1 MKGSSNAISRIVM
14 IVVFIA
20 VLIYF
25 GMAVFRSFQSPVR
38 TQAVYTSVVEDR
50 MEVTGFLVREE
61 VPLRQ
66 EERGV
71 VDVLLSEGEKAAAY
85 QTIANV
91 YQSADGPE
99 LTRQIRQLEQELEQ
113 LRDTQSRSIDT
124 SDTIKLSD
132 SILTSLATLQ
142 TSVAQGNLANLE
154 SQTSALKSLIFKR
167 SYTYEGN
174 DVTLDEAIAVVAK
187 ELDGLRAAY
196 TRNTTVIRTDQSG
209 IYSGLVDG
217 YEGLLFPALLPSTT
231 PTLLDNLVRH
241 PPNVDEESIGKL
253 ITSSS
258 WYFTFPC
265 TVEEADRFLVG
276 NRVSV
281 RFTRD
286 ISKELDMRVH
296 SIGEP
301 ESGRVVVTLESNRF
315 LSATTLLRQQ
325 TVDIVFGSD
334 EGLYIP
340 ASALRVDENGVPG
353 IYTVVGVQAEYK
365 PVEIVAQGDGF
376 FLVLPGSTNRT
387 ALRQGE
393 EVIVSGVKLFD
404 GKVVR

>member
-1 MKGSSNAISRIVM
+1 MKGPSNVISRIIM
-14 IVVFIA
+14 IVIFLA
-20 VLIYF
+20 VLTYF
-25 GMAVFRSFQSPVR
+25 GVAVFRSFQGTVR

-50 MEVTGFLVREE
+50 IEVTGFLVREE
-61 VPLRQ
+61 LPLRR
-66 EERGV
+66 EEVGV
-71 VDVLLSEGEKAAAY
+71 VDVLLSEGEKAAAG
-85 QTIANV
+85 QVLANV
-91 YQSADGPE
+91 YHSADGPE

-132 SILTSLATLQ
+132 SILTSLAALQ

-154 SQTSALKSLIFKR
+154 SQTSTLKSLIFKR

-174 DVTLDEAIAVVAK
+174 DVTLDEAIAALAK
-187 ELDGLRAAY
+187 ELDTLRAAY
-196 TRNTTVIRTDQSG
+196 ARNTNVIRTDRSG
-209 IYSGLVDG
+209 VYSGLVDG
-217 YEGLLFPALLPSTT
+217 YEGLLFPDLLDTTT
-231 PTLLDNLVRH
+231 PTLLDNLVRY
-241 PPNVDEESIGKL
+241 PPNVDEDSIGKL
-253 ITSSS
+253 ITSTS

-265 TVEEADRFLVG
+265 TVAEAGRFVVG
-276 NRVSV
+276 NQVTV

-286 ISKELDMRVH
+286 ISKELDMRIHAV
-296 SIGEP
+296 GEP
-301 ESGRVVVTLESNRF
+301 ESGRVVVTLESDRF

-340 ASALRVDENGVPG
+340 ASALRVGAEGTAG

-365 PVEIVAQGDGF
+365 PVNIVAQGDGF

-393 EVIVSGVKLFD
+393 EVIVSGVSLFD

>member
-1 MKGSSNAISRIVM
+1 MKGPSNAISRIVM
-14 IVVFIA
+14 VVIFIA

-25 GMAVFRSFQSPVR
+25 GVAVLQSFQGSVR
-38 TQAVYTSVVEDR
+38 TQAVYTSVVEDHI
-50 MEVTGFLVREE
+50 EVTGFLVREE
-61 VPLRQ
+61 LPLRQ
-66 EERGV
+66 EEFGV
-71 VDVLLSEGEKAAAY
+71 VDVLLGEGEKAAAY

-91 YQSADGPE
+91 YQSDDGPE

-174 DVTLDEAIAVVAK
+174 DVTLDEAIASLAK
-187 ELDGLRAAY
+187 QLDTLRAAY
-196 TRNTTVIRTDQSG
+196 ARNTAVIRTDRSG

-217 YEGLLFPALLPSTT
+217 YEALLFPDLLDSIT
-231 PTLLDNLVRH
+231 PAMLDNLVRH
-241 PPNVDEESIGKL
+241 PPEVDTDSIGKL

-265 TVEEADRFLVG
+265 TAEEAHRFVDG
-276 NRVSV
+276 MRVSV

-286 ISKELDMRVH
+286 ISKELDMRVF
-296 SIGEP
+296 SVGAEQD
-301 ESGRVVVTLESNRF
+301 GRMVVTLISDRF

-340 ASALRVDENGVPG
+340 ASALRVDGAGVPG

-365 PVEIVAQGDGF
+365 PVRIVAQGDGF
-376 FLVLPGSTNRT
+376 FLVLPSSTNRT

-393 EVIVSGVKLFD
+393 EVIVSGVDLFD

>member
-1 MKGSSNAISRIVM
+1 MKGPSNAISRIVM

-25 GMAVFRSFQSPVR
+25 GVAVLQSFQGSVR
-38 TQAVYTSVVEDR
+38 TQPVYASVVEDR

-61 VPLRQ
+61 LPLRQ
-66 EERGV
+66 EEQGV

-91 YQSADGPE
+91 YQSSDGPE
-99 LTRQIRQLEQELEQ
+99 LTRQIQQLEQELEQ

-132 SILTSLATLQ
+132 SILSSLATLQ

-154 SQTSALKSLIFKR
+154 AQTSALKSLIFKR

-174 DVTLDEAIAVVAK
+174 DVTLDEAIAALAK
-187 ELDGLRAAY
+187 QLDGLRATYA
-196 TRNTTVIRTDQSG
+196 RSTTVIRTDQPG

-217 YEGLLFPALLPSTT
+217 YEGLLFPNLLATTT
-231 PTLLDNLVRH
+231 PTLLDNLVRY

-265 TVEEADRFLVG
+265 TAQEAARFVVG
-276 NRVSV
+276 MRVSV

-286 ISKELDMRVH
+286 ISKDLDMRVF
-296 SIGEP
+296 SVGE
-301 ESGRVVVTLESNRF
+301 EENGRMVVTLSSNRF

-325 TVDIVFGSD
+325 TVDIVFGID

-365 PVEIVAQGDGF
+365 PVQLVAQGDGF

-393 EVIVSGVKLFD
+393 EVIVSGVDLFD